1 MGYKLLPKNDKGT
14 YCLLFLCFNSTL
26 VNIGRLGIHPIN
38 LGYYLYVGSA
48 FGSGGLS
55 SRIQRHAKIYK
66 KKHWHLDYLRQYL
79 IPLEVWY
86 STSSVKQEHQW
97 AKLLL
102 NSNLFKAS
110 IEKFGASDCNCT
122 SHLFYSE
129 IKPQFEMIH
138 QNIIQQSINYENL
151 NKIDLNIL

>member
-1 MGYKLLPKNDKGT
+1 M
-14 YCLLFLCFNSTL
+14 
-26 VNIGRLGIHPIN
+26 
-38 LGYYLYVGSA
+38 
-48 FGSGGLS
+48 
-55 SRIQRHAKIYK
+55 
-66 KKHWHLDYLRQYL
+66 
-79 IPLEVWY
+79 
-86 STSSVKQEHQW
+86 
-97 AKLLL
+97 

-151 NKIDLNIL
+151 NKIELNIL